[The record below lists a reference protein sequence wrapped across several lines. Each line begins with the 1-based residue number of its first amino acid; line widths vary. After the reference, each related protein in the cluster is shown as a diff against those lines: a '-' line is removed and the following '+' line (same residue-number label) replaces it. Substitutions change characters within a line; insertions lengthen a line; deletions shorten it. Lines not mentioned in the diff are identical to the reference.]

1 MLTYNYENRDVPLY
15 EYVYKCIKNDILCGN
30 LKQGEKLPS
39 KRTFA
44 KNNGVSTITIQ
55 NAYEQLISEGYVY
68 TIPKKGYYV
77 ADIENMVVKTNVES
91 VKFDIRI
98 PKQKESYRIDLS
110 SNKTNPEYFPFSVW
124 AKLCRETIASR
135 SNELMEVTPTGG
147 AYELRSAIAKHLK
160 SFRGMSVDP
169 NQIVIGAGTE
179 YLYGLLIQ
187 LLGSDKNYCTE
198 NPGYKKLVQIYEK
211 HNIKCY
217 FANMD
222 EKGISVESLRRANAD
237 VAHISP
243 THHFPTGISMP
254 ANRRY
259 EALSWANESDGRY
272 VIEDDYDS
280 EFRPSGK
287 PIPPM
292 FSIDR
297 AEKVVYMNTFSK
309 SLTPTIRISY
319 MILPPHLI
327 NRFYKELS
335 FYSCTVSNFEQY
347 TLSEFINQGFF
358 EKHINRMRLYYS
370 KQRKR
375 LITNIENSKLNE
387 VCEII
392 ENDSGLHFLLRLKTD
407 KPDNE
412 ITDMLKEKGIQIR
425 ALSEYYLAPARKQ
438 EHLFIMNYSDI
449 DMEKI
454 EEAIEEITG
463 IL

>member
-1 MLTYNYENRDVPLY
+1 M
-15 EYVYKCIKNDILCGN
+15 
-30 LKQGEKLPS
+30 
-39 KRTFA
+39 
-44 KNNGVSTITIQ
+44 
-55 NAYEQLISEGYVY
+55 
-68 TIPKKGYYV
+68 
-77 ADIENMVVKTNVES
+77 
-91 VKFDIRI
+91 
-98 PKQKESYRIDLS
+98 
-110 SNKTNPEYFPFSVW
+110 
-124 AKLCRETIASR
+124 
-135 SNELMEVTPTGG
+135 
-147 AYELRSAIAKHLK
+147 
-160 SFRGMSVDP
+160 
-169 NQIVIGAGTE
+169 
-179 YLYGLLIQ
+179 
-187 LLGSDKNYCTE
+187 
-198 NPGYKKLVQIYEK
+198 
-211 HNIKCY
+211 
-217 FANMD
+217 
-222 EKGISVESLRRANAD
+222 
-237 VAHISP
+237 
-243 THHFPTGISMP
+243 
-254 ANRRY
+254 
-259 EALSWANESDGRY
+259 
-272 VIEDDYDS
+272 
-280 EFRPSGK
+280 
-287 PIPPM
+287 
-292 FSIDR
+292 
-297 AEKVVYMNTFSK
+297 
-309 SLTPTIRISY
+309 TIRISY

>member
-259 EALSWANESDGRY
+259 EVLSWANESDGRY

-407 KPDNE
+407 KPHNE

>member
-30 LKQGEKLPS
+30 IKQGEKLPS

-259 EALSWANESDGRY
+259 EVLSWANESDGRY

>member
-259 EALSWANESDGRY
+259 EVLSWANESDGRY